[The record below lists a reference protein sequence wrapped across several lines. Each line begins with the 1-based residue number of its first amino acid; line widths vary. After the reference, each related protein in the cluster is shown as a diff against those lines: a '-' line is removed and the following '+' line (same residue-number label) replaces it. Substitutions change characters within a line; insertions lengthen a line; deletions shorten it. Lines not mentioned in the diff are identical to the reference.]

1 MLEQWE
7 RRMPD
12 NHAQIGEQTA
22 KLQNDLTPELRE
34 KEKRERQG
42 DDLKSEDQ
50 ARRLREVSR
59 KRNLKNLKRMGD
71 KRVP

>member
-1 MLEQWE
+1 
-7 RRMPD
+7 MPD

-34 KEKRERQG
+34 KEKREWQG
-42 DDLKSEDQ
+42 DDLMSADQ

-71 KRVP
+71 KRLP

>member
-1 MLEQWE
+1 
-7 RRMPD
+7 
-12 NHAQIGEQTA
+12 
-22 KLQNDLTPELRE
+22 LQNDLTPELRE

-42 DDLKSEDQ
+42 DDLMSEDQ

-71 KRVP
+71 KRLP